1 MLLSINNVSNWDHHL
16 KMKLTDVGSAIRK
29 GTPFLVPQA
38 TMEDLI
44 GDSTVRKYNFQ
55 PDNPTALTESSLN
68 NFLKATSTFEKRDQ
82 HRREEEAKVCHLV
95 LSSLSEEAHLTKP
108 ICIQQSHR

>member
-68 NFLKATSTFEKRDQ
+68 NFLKATSKFP
-82 HRREEEAKVCHLV
+82 HLKSV
-95 LSSLSEEAHLTKP
+95 ISIDVKKKPRSATWSFRPYLKKP
-108 ICIQQSHR
+108 I